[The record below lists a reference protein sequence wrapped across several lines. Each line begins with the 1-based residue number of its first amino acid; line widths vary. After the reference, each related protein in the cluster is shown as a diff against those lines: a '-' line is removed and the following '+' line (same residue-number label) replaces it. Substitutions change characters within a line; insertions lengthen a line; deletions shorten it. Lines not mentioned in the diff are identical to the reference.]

1 MPGQPFSKQAVV
13 AAKGDVFVLL
23 TDGSTEVF
31 DGADEEFGIAR
42 ITQIVAEGLGDR
54 LEAIADAVAAAARA
68 RSATRRPDNPAHPVH
83 RQRPAG
89 GLTLHSTHPERRQHG
104 FVLREAHGAF
114 GRAVERS
121 KESAQ
126 SLRYCVSPRVEICGT
141 LRSKGRRA

>member
-68 RSATRRPDNPAHPVH
+68 HGPQLDDQTILLVRFTGND
-83 RQRPAG
+83 RPA
-89 GLTLHSTHPERRQHG
+89 
-104 FVLREAHGAF
+104 V
-114 GRAVERS
+114 
-121 KESAQ
+121 
-126 SLRYCVSPRVEICGT
+126 
-141 LRSKGRRA
+141 